1 MSPAHPPSDRD
12 LSDLSRSD
20 LARPDLDLVAL
31 DRSDLEL
38 SVLARPDLELA
49 DPDLADPPLCDPGTC
64 GPGRHAKPRS
74 RREVLRAAGALLAL
88 PVAGALTGAPAAAH
102 TVAATSGT
110 YIPIGGLTYRSGAG
124 TETWGLRSAPAWSSR
139 VIKHRYAVGTTY
151 GYRSSSGD
159 HGRRLAA
166 DFMVY
171 SNRSKGDAIAAFARR
186 HYKELNITY
195 VIWYQR
201 IWSVARASEGWR
213 LMADRG
219 SATANHRDHVHVSY
233 REYPN
238 NYTYRG

>member
-1 MSPAHPPSDRD
+1 MSPAQHPSDSQPFCCR
-12 LSDLSRSD
+12 LSDSELSELPELSEPSPSG
-20 LARPDLDLVAL
+20 RPDEEDW
-31 DRSDLEL
+31 RMQ
-38 SVLARPDLELA
+38 
-49 DPDLADPPLCDPGTC
+49 
-64 GPGRHAKPRS
+64 PRS
-74 RREVLRAAGALLAL
+74 RRDVLRVAGALLAL
-88 PVAGALTGAPAAAH
+88 PVADLLTSTPAAAH
-102 TVAATSGT
+102 TVPATSGV
-110 YIPIGGLTYRSGAG
+110 YIPVGGLTYSSGAG
-124 TETWGLRSAPAWSSR
+124 TETWGLRTAPAWSSR
-139 VIKHRYAVGTTY
+139 VLKHRYAVGTVY
-151 GYRSSSGD
+151 GYRSSTSD

-213 LMADRG
+213 PMADRG
-219 SATANHRDHVHVSY
+219 SATANHKDHVHVSY